1 MMRALI
7 AAILISLG
15 AIAANPAL
23 AQGAPG
29 IHQDNGGLNGSLSR
43 ADIEKLGGDPKQRA
57 DAAAAKV
64 QSAKLLDQL
73 KVACQMT
80 NAQLVV
86 AGTAR
91 PAGGGKEVDTRVYEV
106 ACLSAFGYLL
116 EVQGSAPPMAISC
129 LSAEQARAADV
140 EKGQPPAF
148 FCKLPENRDVN
159 AMVSW
164 LIEKHTDTR
173 CEVASLQSYGRS
185 ESTQSSYSEVKCKD
199 GGGFLLRT
207 PLPGSTAETTAMN
220 CAQAAQQGIKC
231 RLTDAGAIHVPTT
244 LESLKAALGKN
255 VVACNV
261 EQTRLIGQ
269 EDHRKRYV
277 LEYLCAGQ
285 AASQVAFIPLEDNA
299 NPYESLDC
307 RTAAESG
314 IQCELKAAR

>member
-1 MMRALI
+1 MTRVSIALL
-7 AAILISLG
+7 ILGFG
-15 AIAANPAL
+15 AVVVNHAQ

-43 ADIEKLGGDPKQRA
+43 SDIEKLNGDPKQRA
-57 DAAAAKV
+57 EAAAAKV
-64 QSAKLLDQL
+64 QSAKLLDKL

-80 NAQLVV
+80 HAQLVV
-86 AGTAR
+86 AGTTR
-91 PAGGGKEVDTRVYEV
+91 PPGGGKEVDTHVYEV
-106 ACLSAFGYLL
+106 ACLDTFGYLL
-116 EVQGSAPPMAISC
+116 EVQGDAPPMAISC
-129 LSAEQARAADV
+129 LAAEQARAADV
-140 EKGQPPAF
+140 EKGKSPTF

-164 LIEKHTDTR
+164 LIQKHTDTR

-207 PLPGSTAETTAMN
+207 PLPGSVAETTSMN

-231 RLTDAGAIHVPTT
+231 RLTDAGAVHVPTT
-244 LESLKAALGKN
+244 LESLKSALGKN
-255 VVACNV
+255 GVSCNV

-285 AASQVAFIPLEDNA
+285 AVSQVAFIPLEDNA

-307 RTAAESG
+307 RAAAESG
-314 IQCELKAAR
+314 IQCELKPAH

>member
-1 MMRALI
+1 MRSSIALLILGLGVGI
-7 AAILISLG
+7 AHKAQ
-15 AIAANPAL
+15 

-43 ADIEKLGGDPKQRA
+43 GDIEKLGGDPKQRA
-57 DAAAAKV
+57 ETAAAKA
-64 QSAKLLDQL
+64 QSAKLIDQL
-73 KVACQMT
+73 KIACQIT
-80 NAQLVV
+80 NAQRVV
-86 AGTAR
+86 SGTTR
-91 PAGGGKEVDTRVYEV
+91 TAGGGKEVDTQVYEV
-106 ACLSAFGYLL
+106 ACLQAFGYLL
-116 EVQGSAPPMAISC
+116 EAQGSAPPLAISC
-129 LSAEQARAADV
+129 LSAEQTRAADV
-140 EKGQPPAF
+140 EKGKPPAF

-164 LIEKHTDTR
+164 LIQKHADTR

-207 PLPGSTAETTAMN
+207 PLPGSAAETTAMN
-220 CAQAAQQGIKC
+220 CTQAAQQGIKC
-231 RLTDAGAIHVPTT
+231 RLTEAGPVHVPTT

-255 VVACNV
+255 AVSCSV

-285 AASQVAFIPLEDNA
+285 AASQVAFIPLDDNA

-314 IQCELKAAR
+314 IQCELKPAR